1 MLGLAMAYEYVPMI
15 ADVELHAYEATTSF
29 DAYCDLIETK
39 IQVDLIRSCHK
50 SGSWYIL
57 VNEESSESSR

>member
-1 MLGLAMAYEYVPMI
+1 MCQLLEKLKRSLLGLAMAYEYVQMI
-15 ADVELHAYEATTSF
+15 ADVELHAYEATTPF

-50 SGSWYIL
+50 SGSW
-57 VNEESSESSR
+57 